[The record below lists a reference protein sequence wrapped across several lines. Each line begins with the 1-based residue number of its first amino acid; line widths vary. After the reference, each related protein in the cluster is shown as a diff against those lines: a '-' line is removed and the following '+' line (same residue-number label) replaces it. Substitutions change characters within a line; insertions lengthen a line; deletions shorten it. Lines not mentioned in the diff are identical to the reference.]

1 MNAGEGHG
9 HEHAESHERAW
20 GWPELLR
27 ILLIAVAA
35 AAVWWRLWEP
45 FPAVSVIGV
54 TGLLIG
60 GWPIFKEALENALA
74 KRMTM
79 ELSMSIAI
87 IAAAAISEFFTALV
101 ITLFVLIAEV
111 LEGMTVSRGRRAIR
125 DLLDFLP
132 RAVCVRRAGTVAEV
146 ESDALA
152 VGDAV
157 LVNPGGRIPV
167 DGTVIAGHSF
177 VDQARITGE
186 SMPLEKMTGAAV
198 FAGSINQ
205 SGALEIRAER
215 IGRDTSYGKIIE
227 AVEEA
232 ERSRAPVQ
240 RLADRLA
247 GYLVYFALGA
257 AALTYLVTRDIRS
270 TISVVIVAGACG
282 IAAGTPLAILGA
294 IGRAAR
300 AGAIIKG
307 GLFLEQLGRVDTV
320 VLDKTGT
327 LTYGRPEMRALL
339 PMEGIDPAWLLA
351 TAASAEQRSEHPLGK
366 TILAHARELGS
377 QAVEPER
384 FNYTPGL
391 GIDALLGGET
401 VLVGNQALMR
411 AHGIC
416 VPALLLAGHP
426 DASEVF
432 VARGGRLLGAI
443 AVADRARPEAVQA
456 ISAIHGMG
464 IRTVLLT
471 GDALA
476 VAESVARELGISEV
490 AADLLPEDKQ
500 GRVRDLVAQGGTVAM
515 VGDGINDAPALIEAQ
530 VGVAMGSGTDVARES
545 ADVVLLGND
554 LKKFAETL
562 HIARRT
568 RNYRRGRDRHCAR
581 GGWPAQPAVGSIH
594 SCGLRARVH
603 TELRAAPAA
612 PSPQRGGA
620 VGREPAHQFAGPA
633 RALLRS
639 RPDRALRATGN
650 VSARPPGTTK
660 VLRNA
665 RQRPSVAATP
675 ECVFRG
681 YSSWRRGQAA

>member
-1 MNAGEGHG
+1 MSTREEVSPADLAEQALERTSVPAAHVGHGYGQDEHQDNEEG
-9 HEHAESHERAW
+9 HEHELE
-20 GWPELLR
+20 WPEMVR
-27 ILLIAVAA
+27 IALVGGAA
-35 AAVWWRLWEP
+35 AAVWWHLWEP
-45 FPAVSVIGV
+45 FHALSLIGV
-54 TGLLIG
+54 VGLLIG
-60 GWPIFKEALENALA
+60 GWPIFKEALESLLA

-111 LEGMTVSRGRRAIR
+111 LEGLTVSRGRHAIR

-132 RAVCVRRAGTVAEV
+132 RAVSVRRAGTVAEV
-146 ESDALA
+146 DAEALA

-177 VDQARITGE
+177 VDQSRITGE
-186 SMPLEKMTGAAV
+186 SLPIEKMAGAPV

-227 AVEEA
+227 AVEQA

-257 AALTYLVTRDIRS
+257 AVLTYLITRDIRS

-307 GLFLEQLGRVDTV
+307 GLFLEQLGQVNTV

-327 LTYGRPEMRALL
+327 LTFGQPEVRTLL
-339 PMEGIDPAWLLA
+339 PAAGADTTQLLD
-351 TAASAEQRSEHPLGK
+351 TAASAELRSEHPLGK
-366 TILAHARELGS
+366 TIVAHARTVGRALR
-377 QAVEPER
+377 EPER
-384 FNYTPGL
+384 FGYTPGR
-391 GIDALLGGET
+391 GIDAVLDGEP
-401 VLVGNQALMR
+401 VLIGNQALMR
-411 AHGIC
+411 DHGIP
-416 VPALLLAGHP
+416 VPAALMAGHP
-426 DASEVF
+426 EASEVL
-432 VARGGRLLGAI
+432 VARAGRLLGAI
-443 AVADRARPEAVQA
+443 VIADTVRPEAARA
-456 ISAIHGMG
+456 IEAIEEMG

-471 GDALA
+471 GDSQA
-476 VAESVARELGISEV
+476 VATGVARELGISEV
-490 AADLLPEDKQ
+490 AAELLPDDKRRRVKELVDG
-500 GRVRDLVAQGGTVAM
+500 GRIVAM

-554 LKKFAETL
+554 LLKFAETL
-562 HIARRT
+562 STARRT
-568 RNYRRGRDRHCAR
+568 RRIIWANFSGTIGVDAL
-581 GGWPAQPAVGSIH
+581 GIGLAA
-594 SCGLRARVH
+594 CGLLNPLFAAFIHVAS
-603 TELRAAPAA
+603 ELT
-612 PSPQRGGA
+612 
-620 VGREPAHQFAGPA
+620 FI
-633 RALLRS
+633 L
-639 RPDRALRATGN
+639 N
-650 VSARPPGTTK
+650 SAR
-660 VLRNA
+660 LL
-665 RQRPSVAATP
+665 PSRTRGKQATAATSAP
-675 ECVFRG
+675 TT
-681 YSSWRRGQAA
+681 AAAS

>member
-1 MNAGEGHG
+1 LDRKEQYMSVPEKVTSAARAEQALQRTTAPAGYG
-9 HEHAESHERAW
+9 HEHHREADVEPAHQDDEEGHEHEHAL
-20 GWPELLR
+20 GWPEMLR
-27 ILLIAVAA
+27 IAFVAVAA
-35 AAVWWRLWEP
+35 AAVWWRVWEP
-45 FPAVSVIGV
+45 FPRVSLIGV
-54 TGLLIG
+54 AGLLIG
-60 GWPIFKEALENALA
+60 GWPIFKEALENLFV

-87 IAAAAISEFFTALV
+87 IAAAAISEFFTALI

-132 RAVCVRRAGTVAEV
+132 RAVAVRRAGAVAEV
-146 ESDALA
+146 NAGSLA

-167 DGTVIAGHSF
+167 DGTVISGHSF

-186 SMPLEKMTGAAV
+186 SMPVEKTAGAAV

-227 AVEEA
+227 AVEQA

-257 AALTYLVTRDIRS
+257 AALTYLLTRDVRS

-307 GLFLEQLGRVDTV
+307 GLFLEQLGRVNTV

-327 LTYGRPEMRALL
+327 LTYGQPEIRTLLPAEGVDAALL
-339 PMEGIDPAWLLA
+339 LD
-351 TAASAEQRSEHPLGK
+351 TAGSAELRSEHPLGK
-366 TILAHARELGS
+366 TIVAHARTLGH
-377 QAVEPER
+377 VLREPEH
-384 FNYTPGL
+384 FGYTPGR
-391 GIDALLGGET
+391 GIDAVVAGER
-401 VLVGNQALMR
+401 VLVGNQALLR
-411 AHGIC
+411 AHGI
-416 VPALLLAGHP
+416 VVLPDVFGRHP
-426 DASEVF
+426 QASEVL
-432 VARGGRLLGAI
+432 VAGGAKFLGAI
-443 AVADRARPEAVQA
+443 VIADRVRPEAAQA
-456 ISAIHGMG
+456 IRAIHAMG
-464 IRTVLLT
+464 IKTTLLT
-471 GDALA
+471 GDAQA
-476 VAESVARELGISEV
+476 VAEVIAGELGISEV

-500 GRVRDLVAQGGTVAM
+500 KRVKEWVRQGRTVAM

-554 LKKFAETL
+554 LLKFADTL
-562 HIARRT
+562 AIARRT
-568 RNYRRGRDRHCAR
+568 RRIIWANFVGTIGVD
-581 GGWPAQPAVGSIH
+581 AVGIALAAFGLLNPLFAAFIH
-594 SCGLRARVH
+594 VSSELTFLLNSAR
-603 TELRAAPAA
+603 LL
-612 PSPQRGGA
+612 PS
-620 VGREPAHQFAGPA
+620 
-633 RALLRS
+633 RS
-639 RPDRALRATGN
+639 RGDGLKQPIQAL
-650 VSARPPGTTK
+650 PGST
-660 VLRNA
+660 
-665 RQRPSVAATP
+665 AAQ
-675 ECVFRG
+675 VR
-681 YSSWRRGQAA
+681 S